1 MFGLTLTGWVVAL
14 LTARL
19 LRSTIIRGPSTP
31 FVMGASALS
40 PAHNA
45 RAGDSYGERTFEYL
59 KKAGTVILAFHHPV
73 GGYGVSAAA
82 AGHAGAFRGR
92 AADHRSEP

>member
-31 FVMGASALS
+31 FVMEL
-40 PAHNA
+40 PPYRLPTNA
-45 RAGDSYGERTFEYL
+45 RAGDSIR
-59 KKAGTVILAFHHPV
+59 A
-73 GGYGVSAAA
+73 SA
-82 AGHAGAFRGR
+82 
-92 AADHRSEP
+92 RSSI

>member
-31 FVMGASALS
+31 FVMEL
-40 PAHNA
+40 P
-45 RAGDSYGERTFEYL
+45 SYHMPR
-59 KKAGTVILAFHHPV
+59 
-73 GGYGVSAAA
+73 
-82 AGHAGAFRGR
+82 
-92 AADHRSEP
+92 

>member
-31 FVMGASALS
+31 FVMELPPYRLPTMLGLAIHTGSA
-40 PAHNA
+40 
-45 RAGDSYGERTFEYL
+45 
-59 KKAGTVILAFHHPV
+59 
-73 GGYGVSAAA
+73 
-82 AGHAGAFRGR
+82 
-92 AADHRSEP
+92 RSSI